1 MNRRWVLPAVLCAG
15 LAACASQPSQRY
27 LGPPVPAPARCLDC
41 GRVERIEV
49 VNATGVAHG
58 NGAVLGGVLGGV
70 LSNPAGKDSAQLVKH
85 DYRISVRMDDGRRL
99 TITQGLIS
107 SNLKEGSPVR
117 IDHGRVVL
125 MR

>member
-1 MNRRWVLPAVLCAG
+1 MFIVF
-15 LAACASQPSQRY
+15 
-27 LGPPVPAPARCLDC
+27 
-41 GRVERIEV
+41 
-49 VNATGVAHG
+49 
-58 NGAVLGGVLGGV
+58 GVLGGV

-107 SNLKEGSPVR
+107 ANLKEGSPVR